1 MRELSRVT
9 RNGTALTFQLTF
21 IVTPDAA
28 QSCCADV
35 ASTPETV
42 EELDAELFEVR
53 ETMRPRG
60 MALEM
65 RALKRES
72 DLEGRVQ
79 SCCTEGRRPG

>member
-9 RNGTALTFQLTF
+9 RKGTALTFQLTF

-42 EELDAELFEVR
+42 EEPGAELCEVK

-60 MALEM
+60 MGLKT

-79 SCCTEGRRPG
+79 SCCIEGRGPG